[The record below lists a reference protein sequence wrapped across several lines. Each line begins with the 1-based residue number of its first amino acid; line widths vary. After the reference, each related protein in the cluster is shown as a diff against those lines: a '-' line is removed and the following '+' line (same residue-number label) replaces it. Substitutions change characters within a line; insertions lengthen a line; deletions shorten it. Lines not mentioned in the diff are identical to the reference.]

1 MTAHY
6 VDNAQFLTLLNNYIQ
21 DRERRKAER
30 RPPPTIPNDIGEI
43 FIRIANRLSN
53 RFNFNGYSFKDEMI
67 SDGILN
73 AVEAI
78 DSFDPEKSKNPFA
91 YFTQIIYWAFVR
103 RIEKEKKERSI
114 RDKMMFDTDTET
126 FCTLEGEKFDLSRDD
141 IYLWYNQN

>member
-1 MTAHY
+1 MTTHY

-21 DRERRKAER
+21 DRERRKAEG

-103 RIEKEKKERSI
+103 RIDKEKKERSI
-114 RDKMMFDTDTET
+114 REKMMFDTDTET